1 MMNSGSTTATSPP
14 HPAPLITDHRDTDN
28 NPSSNGSPSSPTDAN
43 KVPSY
48 VNLARCVSGY
58 SSFTS
63 YTSPARREYSPARR
77 DFSPIGRPAATSSNQ
92 RHHRDTSLSRLD
104 KPLSPCREHNYT
116 LTSHDNVILSSHDN
130 ENFVKNSS
138 FDTRGRHHLDNREN
152 LSPGSGSQTVGG
164 QGGDQQGSRRVGR
177 TSTGG
182 GLFNVMAEQSPTKPS
197 RLGLLGDSGSTTT
210 TSSGFFTSPSS
221 RSSRFTSNS
230 ISSRTSPPSGLPLS
244 PPSSLLS
251 NNGGSGGGGGL
262 NSTALVVD
270 VNRLRNGFQTRS
282 GETRQQNGGGL
293 SGVGF
298 GSNGSP
304 AAGGAPLAD
313 VVDSD
318 IRRRVE
324 LLEKASHRNLDV
336 NINKTPVSESRYAR
350 SGTVTGA
357 GTDNVSGLHHPG
369 ASRGIAHQ
377 SLNYHPFGGGNNYH
391 KENGGG
397 GKAHHLMSLQER
409 GLSPGKNGN
418 SYAVGGGGGKEIIT
432 LDDSPPGANG
442 REDKVSPIPVMKLL
456 NPEFRAML
464 GKTTKISPNKQ
475 FACGAGGDLSSPHA
489 VARVDS
495 SLRENGRQPGS
506 VVAPGKPVGSNG
518 VPPVGVVSKPVP
530 TNGGLA
536 SDVRN
541 NNETNA
547 TPPSRAVNL
556 NNSFS
561 KTSRVANGDNH
572 ERIGNNKD
580 VVNVNVIVNN
590 TRNLNSTR
598 KIINTDRHLDDDT
611 LTESDRNEDDRL
623 NSRNN
628 NIRMSSPSRD
638 SYARDQHN
646 MIIVNNLDRDTETL
660 NNKNRMSNGGFNSRI
675 LNEGEEDSLN
685 NEGQVSRIRN
695 DLFKTGDAD
704 NAPLGRP
711 GENSTRSSG
720 EKTILDSSL
729 NGKTCTAVVNSNQ
742 TSVNA
747 ATAKQEND
755 AVSPKIVTKEVLVKQ
770 INTSSSNVSGSY
782 SKESHSVSHSIAFN
796 SNEKLFNATENNANN
811 IRKSLLENDTLMN
824 DDISRIENSTRVEI
838 ASKDLQIDDDL
849 NSNAM
854 KNELSKDIP
863 EITNSEHAATAKDSN
878 TAHSKEE
885 RQPRNDQN
893 HQQLYKTNS
902 EVEEFKTDKTSSDL
916 LPTRNDVKDM
926 TENGMDDD
934 AVNGNIVQESSRK
947 VLSPAKDMTRSFIEA
962 EREFVS
968 STNVNKSEEDN
979 QKVDIKEGGDLLK
992 DSENEEILDSQKVD
1006 VKGEAPK
1013 DSKNTDLLVDL
1024 KEDGLKVFANIP
1036 STKTDDDDSIKK
1048 EIEDSPNNTNLA
1060 LKNEFVLENNSNQ
1073 SQDATDFIVNR
1084 EDITVKDISKK
1095 SDKGIESLTKTS
1107 SSTIKESVQLG
1118 EDSSSNTS
1126 CSSSTVKDGDYYKQL
1141 LSTDR
1146 KILSQFL
1153 DTFET
1158 VLREHQMAAASK
1170 ESSEN
1175 PCDTSS
1181 EDTVDQA
1188 APSSV
1193 SPIGSDLEGQILLT
1207 IGQCKLL
1214 LNKKFPFFEK
1224 NCEKSLRQAAGDV
1237 TVTSAGTEE
1246 LLILNEDLTGLW
1258 DTICIQID
1266 EVRGKFEMLTKLK
1279 QNNWVPESGPKIDS
1293 LKSGTSKRSS
1303 LGNSN
1308 SAGNKPL
1315 SRTIKSTSSLPKPR
1329 SAAVSAKSEERKKF
1343 LEEKRKAML
1352 EQKRQGLKR
1361 EEVEVVLVEGGEIG
1375 GNVQST

>member
-210 TSSGFFTSPSS
+210 TTTSSGFFTSPSS

-282 GETRQQNGGGL
+282 GETRQQNG
-293 SGVGF
+293 VGF

-304 AAGGAPLAD
+304 AGAPLAD

-397 GKAHHLMSLQER
+397 KAHNLMSLQER

-418 SYAVGGGGGKEIIT
+418 SYAVGGGGKEIIT

-530 TNGGLA
+530 TNGLA
-536 SDVRN
+536 SADVRN

-611 LTESDRNEDDRL
+611 LTEPDRNEDDRL

-695 DLFKTGDAD
+695 DLFKTGDSD
-704 NAPLGRP
+704 NALGRP
-711 GENSTRSSG
+711 GENLTRSSG

-742 TSVNA
+742 TSVNV
-747 ATAKQEND
+747 ATTKQEND
-755 AVSPKIVTKEVLVKQ
+755 AVSPKLVTKEVLVKQ
-770 INTSSSNVSGSY
+770 INTTSSNVSGSY

-796 SNEKLFNATENNANN
+796 SNEKLFNATENNAN

-824 DDISRIENSTRVEI
+824 DDIPRIENSTRVEI
-838 ASKDLQIDDDL
+838 ASKDLQIDDEL

-885 RQPRNDQN
+885 RQPRND
-893 HQQLYKTNS
+893 HQQLNKTNS

-968 STNVNKSEEDN
+968 STNVNKSEEILDN
-979 QKVDIKEGGDLLK
+979 QKVDVKE
-992 DSENEEILDSQKVD
+992 
-1006 VKGEAPK
+1006 EAPK

-1036 STKTDDDDSIKK
+1036 SSKTDLHDDDSMKK
-1048 EIEDSPNNTNLA
+1048 EITTNTNSA
-1060 LKNEFVLENNSNQ
+1060 LKDEFVLENSSNQ

-1107 SSTIKESVQLG
+1107 SSTIKESGVKLG

-1126 CSSSTVKDGDYYKQL
+1126 SSSTVKDGDYYKQL

-1181 EDTVDQA
+1181 EDTVDR